1 MQITDLVVDGFVQ
14 FIKRYPEYVIQKTGI
29 VLSINTDE
37 GTVLIKTGNKTIYK
51 LVFMDAEF
59 EIMPPNCLSYII
71 K

>member
-1 MQITDLVVDGFVQ
+1 MQITDLVVDGSVQ

-51 LVFMDAEF
+51 LDAEF